1 MNVYFSDLPHGIPCH
16 DTFRRVLSRLNPDE
30 LTPCFISWTEPPRE
44 GSHSEIVS
52 IDGKTLRHSLDH
64 VASKAAIHMVSAWA
78 NTNRLMLGQLKVEDK
93 SDESIAIPKPLQMFD
108 LQGTIVT
115 IDDMGCQK
123 DIAQAITPQEADYIL
138 ALKENHKTL
147 WRMCN

>member
-1 MNVYFSDLPHGIPCH
+1 
-16 DTFRRVLSRLNPDE
+16 
-30 LTPCFISWTEPPRE
+30 
-44 GSHSEIVS
+44 
-52 IDGKTLRHSLDH
+52 
-64 VASKAAIHMVSAWA
+64 MVSAWA